1 MHLPDPKKFPLNI
14 NDALKD
20 LIQEFGLEIVNIES
34 INGYEIRDGIL
45 YIWGFNE
52 MSEDKQICELLKQN
66 PNTDTLLIGKG
77 VTDKNDL
84 KKIHYVLLSSHNVVP
99 IIKNIIVEDK
109 SRFYSVDG
117 LLIDKNSMD
126 VKDYASGRDN
136 DIIVIPN
143 GIVRLDEHCFN
154 YNEYVKHLIL
164 PVSIKE
170 LDGITSLPKLENVNI
185 DNNTDFYSENGILFS
200 AATKA
205 PFFIPPYNPLYPNSD
220 ELKAMFAKIYYW
232 VKSEAE
238 NKRWQGV
245 TPDNFS
251 IDPYEKNDIYI
262 VYNGGY
268 YRQYWRLYKQSL
280 PTRIVFEYSF
290 YEEWDVECA
299 AGQIEESDIYEETT
313 LVKLK
318 CNECAFNNICED
330 IYKSNDR
337 YISNTINRLNAS
349 GIAHFKTMGNTNFN
363 CELTMDSPIE
373 TIFQT
378 LLIFLDIALE
388 YRFRY
393 PILHIN
399 MQHSLLTDSYIG
411 LTPLKDSP
419 FNFSSS
425 SLPLGFISETLSCIG
440 QDDTE
445 PPF

>member
-14 NDALKD
+14 NDNLED

-34 INGYEIRDGIL
+34 INGYEIRDCIL

-52 MSEDKQICELLKQN
+52 TSEDKQICELLKQN
-66 PNTDTLLIGKG
+66 PNTDTLFIGKG

-84 KKIHYVLLSSHNVVP
+84 KKIHYVLLSSHNVIP
-99 IIKNIIVEDK
+99 IIKNIIVEDE

-117 LLIDKNSMD
+117 LLIDKKSMT

-164 PVSIKE
+164 PASTKE
-170 LDGITSLPKLENVNI
+170 IDGIISLPKLVDVNI
-185 DNNTDFYSENGILFS
+185 DNNIEFYSKNGILFS

-205 PFFIPPYNPLYPNSD
+205 PFFIPPYNSLYPNSD
-220 ELKAMFAKIYYW
+220 ELKAMFSKIYYW

-238 NKRWQGV
+238 NKRWHGV
-245 TPDNFS
+245 TPNNFS
-251 IDPYEKNDIYI
+251 IDPYDKNDIYI
-262 VYNGGY
+262 SYNGGY
-268 YRQYWRLYKQSL
+268 YRQYWRIYRQPL

-299 AGQIEESDIYEETT
+299 ARQIEESDIYEETT
-313 LVKLK
+313 LVQLK
-318 CNECAFNNICED
+318 CNECVFNNICDD
-330 IYKSNDR
+330 IYKSNDI
-337 YISNTINRLNAS
+337 YMSNTINRLNAS
-349 GIAHFKTMGNTNFN
+349 RIAHFKTMGKTNFN

-378 LLIFLDIALE
+378 LLLFLDIAME
-388 YRFRY
+388 YRSKY
-393 PILHIN
+393 PIKHIPT
-399 MQHSLLTDSYIG
+399 QSLLFTDYAAG
-411 LTPLKDSP
+411 YNHLKDSP
-419 FNFSSS
+419 FDISSS
-425 SLPLGFISETLSCIG
+425 SLPLDFISEHDNG
-440 QDDTE
+440 QDDSE

>member
-1 MHLPDPKKFPLNI
+1 MHLPDPNKFPLNI
-14 NDALKD
+14 DNALKD
-20 LIQEFGLEIVNIES
+20 LIQEFGIEIVNIER

-52 MSEDKQICELLKQN
+52 TSEDKQICELLKQN
-66 PNTDTLLIGKG
+66 PNTDTLFIGKG

-99 IIKNIIVEDK
+99 IIKNIIVEDE

-117 LLIDKNSMD
+117 LLIDKNSMA

-143 GIVRLDEHCFN
+143 GVVRLDENCFN
-154 YNEYVKHLIL
+154 YNGYVKHLIL
-164 PVSIKE
+164 PASIKE
-170 LDGITSLPKLENVNI
+170 LDGITSLPKLEDVNI
-185 DNNTDFYSENGILFS
+185 DKNTDFYSENGIIFS
-200 AATKA
+200 VATNT

-220 ELKAMFAKIYYW
+220 ELIAVFAKIYYW

-245 TPDNFS
+245 TPGNFS
-251 IDPYEKNDIYI
+251 IDPYYKNDIYI
-262 VYNGGY
+262 SYNGGF
-268 YRQYWRLYKQSL
+268 YRQYWRLYRQPL

-299 AGQIEESDIYEETT
+299 ARQIDERDIYEETK

-330 IYKSNDR
+330 IYKSNDI
-337 YISNTINRLNAS
+337 YMSNTINRLNAS
-349 GIAHFKTMGNTNFN
+349 RIAHFKNMGKTNFN

-388 YRFRY
+388 YRLEY
-393 PILHIN
+393 PIIESPL
-399 MQHSLLTDSYIG
+399 QLSLFKETEQVE
-411 LTPLKDSP
+411 DSP
-419 FNFSSS
+419 FSHYFSC
-425 SLPLGFISETLSCIG
+425 PLGFISGSENVSI
-440 QDDTE
+440 DEE